1 MKHHL
6 RKQWQKSPQ
15 KEKIQHLVTGQMKMF
30 LNVVTLL
37 FQKEPLRIPIE
48 KVTGQGEKRW
58 KPLMLL

>member
-1 MKHHL
+1 
-6 RKQWQKSPQ
+6 
-15 KEKIQHLVTGQMKMF
+15 MKMF

-37 FQKEPLRIPIE
+37 FQKEALRIPIG